1 MRILRQDKAVP
12 ALKKYITNSIGEKYV
27 VSPSFDIGKAY
38 DESKNRT
45 PILFIISPGA
55 DGTKIL
61 TAEQKKNEG
70 IKEQLIEV
78 LARCEEP
85 QQIKDLMRMEE
96 FSEYSNQKLSA
107 LLKQLV
113 TAEKVERVED
123 KKVAK
128 FKIK

>member
-1 MRILRQDKAVP
+1 MNKKLTNEV
-12 ALKKYITNSIGEKYV
+12 ALEMVLAMEEVQANQELVAKLELMKSQFEKKNKSGV
-27 VSPSFDIGKAY
+27 
-38 DESKNRT
+38 R
-45 PILFIISPGA
+45 A

-61 TAEQKKNEG
+61 TAEQKKNEI

-113 TAEKVERVED
+113 SAEKVERVED

>member
-1 MRILRQDKAVP
+1 MNKKLTNVVALEMVLVMEEVQANQELVAKLELMKAQFE
-12 ALKKYITNSIGEKYV
+12 KKNKSGV
-27 VSPSFDIGKAY
+27 
-38 DESKNRT
+38 R
-45 PILFIISPGA
+45 A

-61 TAEQKKNEG
+61 TAEQKKNEI

>member
-1 MRILRQDKAVP
+1 M
-12 ALKKYITNSIGEKYV
+12 
-27 VSPSFDIGKAY
+27 
-38 DESKNRT
+38 
-45 PILFIISPGA
+45 
-55 DGTKIL
+55 
-61 TAEQKKNEG
+61 
-70 IKEQLIEV
+70 

-96 FSEYSNQKLSA
+96 FSQYSNQKLSA

-123 KKVAK
+123 KRTAK

>member
-1 MRILRQDKAVP
+1 MNKKLTNVVALEMVLAMEEVQSNQELVAKLELMKAQFE
-12 ALKKYITNSIGEKYV
+12 KKNKSGV
-27 VSPSFDIGKAY
+27 
-38 DESKNRT
+38 R
-45 PILFIISPGA
+45 A

-61 TAEQKKNEG
+61 TAEQKKNEI

-113 TAEKVERVED
+113 TAEKVERIED

>member
-1 MRILRQDKAVP
+1 MMNKKLTNVVALEMVLAMEEVQVNQELVAKLELMKAQFE
-12 ALKKYITNSIGEKYV
+12 KKNKSGV
-27 VSPSFDIGKAY
+27 
-38 DESKNRT
+38 R
-45 PILFIISPGA
+45 A

-70 IKEQLIEV
+70 IKDQLIEV

>member
-1 MRILRQDKAVP
+1 MNKKLTNVI
-12 ALKKYITNSIGEKYV
+12 ALEMVLAMEGVQANQELVAKLELMKSQFEKKNKSGV
-27 VSPSFDIGKAY
+27 
-38 DESKNRT
+38 R
-45 PILFIISPGA
+45 A

-113 TAEKVERVED
+113 SAEKVERVED
-123 KKVAK
+123 KRTAK

>member
-1 MRILRQDKAVP
+1 MNKKLTNVVALEMVLAMEEVQTNQELVAKLELMKAQFE
-12 ALKKYITNSIGEKYV
+12 KKNKSGV
-27 VSPSFDIGKAY
+27 
-38 DESKNRT
+38 R
-45 PILFIISPGA
+45 A

-61 TAEQKKNEG
+61 TAEQKKNEI
-70 IKEQLIEV
+70 IKGQLIEV

-85 QQIKDLMRMEE
+85 QQVKDLMRMEE
-96 FSEYSNQKLSA
+96 FSGYTNQKLTA

-113 TAEKVERVED
+113 SAEMVERIED

>member
-1 MRILRQDKAVP
+1 MTKLTNVL
-12 ALKKYITNSIGEKYV
+12 ALEMVLGMKEVQANVELVEKLTKMKEQFEKKNKSSV
-27 VSPSFDIGKAY
+27 
-38 DESKNRT
+38 
-45 PILFIISPGA
+45 GA
-55 DGTKIL
+55 DGKKIL
-61 TAEQKKNEG
+61 TAEQKKNEI

>member
-1 MRILRQDKAVP
+1 MNKKLTNVIALEMVLAMKEVQANQELVTKLELMKAQFE
-12 ALKKYITNSIGEKYV
+12 KKNKSGV
-27 VSPSFDIGKAY
+27 
-38 DESKNRT
+38 R
-45 PILFIISPGA
+45 A

-61 TAEQKKNEG
+61 TAEQKKNEI

-123 KKVAK
+123 KKIAK

>member
-1 MRILRQDKAVP
+1 MNKKLTNVV
-12 ALKKYITNSIGEKYV
+12 ALEMVLAMEEVQANQELVAKLELMKSQFEKKNKSGV
-27 VSPSFDIGKAY
+27 
-38 DESKNRT
+38 R
-45 PILFIISPGA
+45 A

-61 TAEQKKNEG
+61 TAEQKKNEI

-85 QQIKDLMRMEE
+85 QQIKDLMRMKE

-113 TAEKVERVED
+113 TAEKVERVEE

>member
-1 MRILRQDKAVP
+1 MNKKLTNVVALEMVLSMEEVQANQELVAKLELMKAQFE
-12 ALKKYITNSIGEKYV
+12 KKNKSGV
-27 VSPSFDIGKAY
+27 
-38 DESKNRT
+38 R
-45 PILFIISPGA
+45 A

-85 QQIKDLMRMEE
+85 QQIKDLMKMEE
-96 FSEYSNQKLSA
+96 FSGYSNQKLSA

-113 TAEKVERVED
+113 TAEKVERIEE

>member
-1 MRILRQDKAVP
+1 MNKKLTNVVALEMVLAMEEVQANQELVAKLELMKAQIE
-12 ALKKYITNSIGEKYV
+12 KKNKSGV
-27 VSPSFDIGKAY
+27 
-38 DESKNRT
+38 R
-45 PILFIISPGA
+45 A

-61 TAEQKKNEG
+61 TAEQKKNEI

-123 KKVAK
+123 KKIAK

>member
-1 MRILRQDKAVP
+1 MNKKLTNVVALEMALAMEEVQADQESVAKLELMKAQFE
-12 ALKKYITNSIGEKYV
+12 KKNKSGV
-27 VSPSFDIGKAY
+27 
-38 DESKNRT
+38 R
-45 PILFIISPGA
+45 A

-85 QQIKDLMRMEE
+85 QQIKDLMKMEE

>member
-1 MRILRQDKAVP
+1 MNKKLTNVIALEMVLAMKEVQANQELVAKLELMKAQFE
-12 ALKKYITNSIGEKYV
+12 KKNKSGV
-27 VSPSFDIGKAY
+27 
-38 DESKNRT
+38 R
-45 PILFIISPGA
+45 A

-61 TAEQKKNEG
+61 TAEQKKNEV

-78 LARCEEP
+78 LAKCEEP
-85 QQIKDLMRMEE
+85 QQIKDLMKMEE

-113 TAEKVERVED
+113 SAEKVERVED

>member
-1 MRILRQDKAVP
+1 MNKKLTNVVALEMVLAMKEVQANQELVAKLELMKAQFE
-12 ALKKYITNSIGEKYV
+12 KKNKSGV
-27 VSPSFDIGKAY
+27 
-38 DESKNRT
+38 R
-45 PILFIISPGA
+45 A

>member
-1 MRILRQDKAVP
+1 MNKKLTNVIALEMVLAMKEVQANQELVAKLELMKAQFE
-12 ALKKYITNSIGEKYV
+12 KKNKSGV
-27 VSPSFDIGKAY
+27 
-38 DESKNRT
+38 R
-45 PILFIISPGA
+45 A

-61 TAEQKKNEG
+61 TAEQKKNEV

-78 LARCEEP
+78 LAKCEEP

-96 FSEYSNQKLSA
+96 FSGYSNQKLSA

>member
-1 MRILRQDKAVP
+1 MNKKLTNVVALEMVLAMEEVQTNQELVAKLELMKAQFE
-12 ALKKYITNSIGEKYV
+12 KKNKSGV
-27 VSPSFDIGKAY
+27 
-38 DESKNRT
+38 R
-45 PILFIISPGA
+45 A

-61 TAEQKKNEG
+61 TAEQKKNEI
-70 IKEQLIEV
+70 IKGQLIEV

-85 QQIKDLMRMEE
+85 QQVKDLMRMEE
-96 FSEYSNQKLSA
+96 FSGYTNQKLTA

-113 TAEKVERVED
+113 SAEMVERVED

>member
-1 MRILRQDKAVP
+1 MNKKLTNVV
-12 ALKKYITNSIGEKYV
+12 ALEMVLAMEEVQANQELVTKLELMKFQFEKKNKSGV
-27 VSPSFDIGKAY
+27 
-38 DESKNRT
+38 R
-45 PILFIISPGA
+45 A

-61 TAEQKKNEG
+61 TAEQKKNEV

-78 LARCEEP
+78 LASCEEP
-85 QQIKDLMRMEE
+85 QQIKDLMKMEE
-96 FSEYSNQKLSA
+96 FSGYSNQKLSA

-113 TAEKVERVED
+113 IAEKVERVED

>member
-1 MRILRQDKAVP
+1 MNKKLTNVI
-12 ALKKYITNSIGEKYV
+12 ALEMVLAMEEVQANQELVAKLELMKTQFEKKNKSSV
-27 VSPSFDIGKAY
+27 
-38 DESKNRT
+38 R
-45 PILFIISPGA
+45 A

-61 TAEQKKNEG
+61 TAEQKKNEI

-96 FSEYSNQKLSA
+96 FSGYSNQKLSA
-107 LLKQLV
+107 FLKQLV
-113 TAEKVERVED
+113 TAEKVERIED

>member
-1 MRILRQDKAVP
+1 MNKKLTNVVALEVVLAMKEVQANQELVAKLELMKAQFE
-12 ALKKYITNSIGEKYV
+12 KKNKSGV
-27 VSPSFDIGKAY
+27 
-38 DESKNRT
+38 R
-45 PILFIISPGA
+45 A

-113 TAEKVERVED
+113 SAEKVERVED
-123 KKVAK
+123 KRTAK

>member
-1 MRILRQDKAVP
+1 MNKKLTNVV
-12 ALKKYITNSIGEKYV
+12 ALEMFLAMEEVQANQELVAKLELMKSQFEKKNKSGV
-27 VSPSFDIGKAY
+27 
-38 DESKNRT
+38 R
-45 PILFIISPGA
+45 A

-61 TAEQKKNEG
+61 TAEQKKNEI

-96 FSEYSNQKLSA
+96 FSGYSNQKLSA

-113 TAEKVERVED
+113 SAEKVERIED
-123 KKVAK
+123 KRTAK

>member
-1 MRILRQDKAVP
+1 MNKKLTNVVALEMVLAMEEVQANQELVAKLELMKAQFE
-12 ALKKYITNSIGEKYV
+12 KKNKSGV
-27 VSPSFDIGKAY
+27 
-38 DESKNRT
+38 R
-45 PILFIISPGA
+45 A

-123 KKVAK
+123 KKLLNSK
-128 FKIK
+128 LNS

>member
-1 MRILRQDKAVP
+1 MMNKKLTNVIALEMVLAMKEVQANQELVAKLELMKAQFE
-12 ALKKYITNSIGEKYV
+12 KKNKSGV
-27 VSPSFDIGKAY
+27 
-38 DESKNRT
+38 R
-45 PILFIISPGA
+45 A

-61 TAEQKKNEG
+61 TAEQKKNEI

-123 KKVAK
+123 KKIAK

>member
-1 MRILRQDKAVP
+1 MNKKLTNVVALEMVLAMKEVQANQELVAKLELMKAQFE
-12 ALKKYITNSIGEKYV
+12 KKNKSGV
-27 VSPSFDIGKAY
+27 
-38 DESKNRT
+38 R
-45 PILFIISPGA
+45 A

-61 TAEQKKNEG
+61 TAEQKKNEI

-123 KKVAK
+123 KRTAK

>member
-1 MRILRQDKAVP
+1 MMNKKLTNVVALEMVLAMEEVQANQELVTKLELMKAQFE
-12 ALKKYITNSIGEKYV
+12 KKNKSGV
-27 VSPSFDIGKAY
+27 
-38 DESKNRT
+38 R
-45 PILFIISPGA
+45 A

-61 TAEQKKNEG
+61 TAEQKKNEI

-123 KKVAK
+123 KKIAK

>member
-1 MRILRQDKAVP
+1 MMNKKLTNVVAVEMVL
-12 ALKKYITNSIGEKYV
+12 AMEEVQANQELVAKLELMKSQFEKKNKSGV
-27 VSPSFDIGKAY
+27 
-38 DESKNRT
+38 R
-45 PILFIISPGA
+45 A

-70 IKEQLIEV
+70 MKEQLIEV

-113 TAEKVERVED
+113 SAEKVERVED